1 MLKEEIYRKC
11 QELLN
16 SRIEKYRN
24 EIAMLKESL
33 ENEDHHSEGGEDSS
47 SDSSVD
53 EHYTQTMRY
62 LDEAINLKEQLKH
75 VDIFQDPATVK
86 LGSLVH
92 TNRGI
97 FFLSVP
103 LGAVNADGKTIIAI
117 SREAPVSQLLIGK
130 AKHDTINFNGN
141 LYTVEAIE

>member
-1 MLKEEIYRKC
+1 MIKEEIYRKC

-16 SRIEKYRN
+16 ARIEKYRN
-24 EIAMLKESL
+24 EIAMLKEAQ

-53 EHYTQTMRY
+53 DHYAQTTRY

-75 VDIFQDPATVK
+75 IDIFQDNDTVK
-86 LGSLVH
+86 LGSLVY
-92 TNRGI
+92 TNRGV

-103 LGAVNADGKTIIAI
+103 LGVIKADDQNIIAI

-130 AKHDTINFNGN
+130 QKNDTINFNGN